1 MSFMDKMKQKAEE
14 FDLENKAKKLQ
25 EAATQA
31 AHQARE
37 KAGELATENR
47 DKIDGAIGKAST
59 AIDERTEGKYSD
71 KIARAKEQINKGV
84 DKVAEGDHPASDVTV
99 DTDGADGTASGTAS
113 GSGEPLADPVTSADA
128 PTQSGVT
135 PSSVNPPEVSQPQ
148 AGHPAPG
155 AVPGAVPG
163 PPATAPKTPDQPT
176 P

>member
-14 FDLENKAKKLQ
+14 YDLENKAKKLQ

-31 AHQARE
+31 AHQARG
-37 KAGELATENR
+37 KAGELATEHR
-47 DKIDGAIGKAST
+47 DKIDGVIGKASA
-59 AIDERTEGKYSD
+59 AIDEHTEGKYTD
-71 KIARAKEQINKGV
+71 KIGKAKDQIHKGV
-84 DKVAEGDHPASDVTV
+84 DKVAEGDRPASDG
-99 DTDGADGTASGTAS
+99 GAAGKA
-113 GSGEPLADPVTSADA
+113 GEAPADPVAAADS
-128 PTQSGVT
+128 PTTSGVT

-163 PPATAPKTPDQPT
+163 PPATPPKTPDQST

>member
-1 MSFMDKMKQKAEE
+1 MSFLDNLKKKAKEL
-14 FDLENKAKKLQ
+14 DLETKAKQLQ

-31 AHQARE
+31 AHQARD

-47 DKIDGAIGKAST
+47 DKIDSAIGKAST

-71 KIARAKEQINKGV
+71 KIAKARVSINKGV
-84 DKVAEGDHPASDVTV
+84 DKVAEGDHAAA
-99 DTDGADGTASGTAS
+99 DGADGGPGETASGTD
-113 GSGEPLADPVTSADA
+113 GPITDPVTQFDS
-128 PTQSGVT
+128 PPQSGVT

-148 AGHPAPG
+148 AGHPLPG

-163 PPATAPKTPDQPT
+163 PPPSAPKTPDQPT